1 MQALTA
7 IILAGGF
14 SSRMNRDNKA
24 FLKMGGESLIE
35 IILKQ
40 VAVFDEILIVSNT
53 PQDYASLG
61 VRTVTDIIPQKGPLG
76 GIHSGLTHAKHNY
89 SIVLP
94 CDMPFIRAEVLL
106 YLARQAEGYDAVVP
120 KLDDKYQP
128 LCSVY
133 SKACIDPIKCCLEND
148 IRKITKLYGMIH
160 VKEISALELQAF
172 GDPETLFRNIN
183 DPEEYAK
190 FCL

>member
-7 IILAGGF
+7 VILAGGF
-14 SSRMNRDNKA
+14 SSRMNHDNKA
-24 FLKMGGESLIE
+24 FLKMGKESLIE
-35 IILKQ
+35 IILRQ
-40 VAVFDEILIVSNT
+40 VSAFDEILIVSNT
-53 PQDYASLG
+53 PEDYASLG

-76 GIHSGLTHAKHNY
+76 GIHSGLTRARNHY

-94 CDMPFIRAEVLL
+94 CDMPFIRSEVLL

-120 KLDDKYQP
+120 KLDDQYQP

-133 SKACIDPIKCCLEND
+133 SKTCIDPIKYCLEND
-148 IRKITKLYGMIH
+148 IRKITKLYKMIQ
-160 VKEISALELQAF
+160 VKEIPASELQVF
-172 GDPETLFRNIN
+172 GDPETFFRNIN